1 MAKIDLESRFYNFC
15 TRLNDNLNF
24 QILSLSLIVFVAFVI
39 GMSVVPSNDFYGEYS
54 HIIKFMC
61 SIYFLFEI
69 IVRYFGHSVWD
80 SRSIVGDKF
89 SYAGIYIDAAII
101 LLSFIPYAFL
111 SNLLIL
117 RLFRLLSQPQI
128 TKMVPKI
135 AITNFRTIQSAGVKI
150 LYVTAIIIILTYIY
164 AIIGVLLFGETHP
177 DQWGALGNSVL
188 SLIAILL
195 SNDTITYFLYPL
207 IEIYTLSWIYI
218 LSYVFLGKLTIL
230 NLIIAI
236 LLDLLNS
243 KNEKNK

>member
-54 HIIKFMC
+54 HIIKLIC

-111 SNLLIL
+111 KDKPTGITIE
-117 RLFRLLSQPQI
+117 LFKSP
-128 TKMVPKI
+128 
-135 AITNFRTIQSAGVKI
+135 AFS
-150 LYVTAIIIILTYIY
+150 
-164 AIIGVLLFGETHP
+164 
-177 DQWGALGNSVL
+177 
-188 SLIAILL
+188 
-195 SNDTITYFLYPL
+195 
-207 IEIYTLSWIYI
+207 
-218 LSYVFLGKLTIL
+218 
-230 NLIIAI
+230 
-236 LLDLLNS
+236 
-243 KNEKNK
+243 

>member
-24 QILSLSLIVFVAFVI
+24 QILSLLLIVFVAFVI

-54 HIIKFMC
+54 HIIKLIC

-207 IEIYTLSWIYI
+207 IEIYTWSWIYI

-243 KNEKNK
+243 KNETNK

>member
-54 HIIKFMC
+54 HIIKLIC

-164 AIIGVLLFGETHP
+164 AIIGVLFFGETHP
-177 DQWGALGNSVL
+177 DQWGALGKSVL

-207 IEIYTLSWIYI
+207 IEIYTWSWIYI

-243 KNEKNK
+243 KNETNK